1 MRRVRQAIVVEGKHD
16 VIRVRS
22 AVEAVVVP
30 TDGFRIFKDGE
41 KMAML
46 RRLAQVRGL
55 ILLTDSDTAGG
66 VIRNHLLSCIPAEQ
80 LKQAYIPPIPGKE
93 RRKAAP
99 SKEGLLGVEG
109 MDAATVVAALERAG
123 ATFEDEENPARA
135 SLSLTKADWMA
146 LGLSGTADS
155 AARRDRLAR
164 ALGVPAYLSANRLL
178 ELVNTTVTAQEWESL
193 LVCTCEENGD
203 NPEFVIYKKR

>member
-22 AVEAVVVP
+22 AVEAIVVP
-30 TDGFRIFKDGE
+30 TDGFRIFKDAE

-55 ILLTDSDTAGG
+55 IVLTDSDSAGG

-80 LKQAYIPPIPGKE
+80 LRQAYIPPIPGKE
-93 RRKAAP
+93 KRKPAP

-123 ATFEDEENPARA
+123 AVFEDEDTPTHA
-135 SLSLTKADWMA
+135 SLNLTKADWMA

-155 AARRDRLAR
+155 GTCRERLAQ
-164 ALGVPAYLSANRLL
+164 ALGVPTYLSANRLL
-178 ELVNTTVTAQEWESL
+178 ELVNTTVTAEEWERL
-193 LVCTCEENGD
+193 LKNIE
-203 NPEFVIYKKR
+203 

>member
-16 VIRVRS
+16 VIRVQS

-30 TDGFRIFKDGE
+30 TDGFRIFKDKE

-46 RRLAQVRGL
+46 RRLAAVRGL
-55 ILLTDSDTAGG
+55 IVLTDSDSAGG

-80 LKQAYIPPIPGKE
+80 VRQAYIPPIKGKE
-93 RRKAAP
+93 KRKATP

-109 MDAATVVAALERAG
+109 MDAATVVEALERSG
-123 ATFEDEENPARA
+123 ATFEGEDTPVHA
-135 SLSLTKADWMA
+135 SLNLTKADWMA

-155 AARRDRLAR
+155 KVRRDRLAT
-164 ALGVPAYLSANRLL
+164 ALGVPTYLSTNRLL
-178 ELVNTTVTAQEWESL
+178 ELVNTTVTAEEWEQL
-193 LVCTCEENGD
+193 LKNME
-203 NPEFVIYKKR
+203 

>member
-22 AVEAVVVP
+22 AVEAIVVP
-30 TDGFRIFKDGE
+30 TDGFRIFKDME

-46 RRLAQVRGL
+46 RRLAAVRGL
-55 ILLTDSDTAGG
+55 IVLTDSDSAGG

-93 RRKAAP
+93 KRKPAL

-109 MDAATVVAALERAG
+109 MDAATVVAALERGG
-123 ATFEDEENPARA
+123 AVFEDEETPAHT
-135 SLSLTKADWMA
+135 SLDLTKADWMA

-155 AARRDRLAR
+155 GTRRERLAQ
-164 ALGVPAYLSANRLL
+164 ALGVPTYLSANRLL
-178 ELVNTTVTAQEWESL
+178 ELVNTTVTAEEWERL
-193 LVCTCEENGD
+193 LKNIE
-203 NPEFVIYKKR
+203 